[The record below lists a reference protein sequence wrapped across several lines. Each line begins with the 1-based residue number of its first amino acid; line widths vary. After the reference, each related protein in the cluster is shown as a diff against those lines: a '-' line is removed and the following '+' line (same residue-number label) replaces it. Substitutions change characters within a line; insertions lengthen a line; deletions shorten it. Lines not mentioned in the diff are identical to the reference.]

1 MGLTSSHLF
10 VVPEKHGTQQRV
22 GRIVSRENTVNLP
35 GNVGREVEFS
45 NVVFPG
51 RIIIIVII
59 IMIILIFY
67 DQEKTR

>member
-51 RIIIIVII
+51 NG
-59 IMIILIFY
+59 
-67 DQEKTR
+67 